1 MPNEYMGCP
10 AGSKLIFQ
18 TKPSSSG
25 NVAGWSGF
33 NVFYFSGV
41 FVLSNGTTISN
52 GIATDTDGRIWDTG
66 SGATIKAAPVTIPT
80 VITQTGTPTVTTQT
94 DTSTVTTQTDTSTVI
109 TQTGTPTVTTQTNA
123 STVTT
128 QAETSTVST
137 QTSAPVVTAEL
148 LSAEALITAIGV
160 IDTYAKSASAVAM
173 SIEELLSAGVLEIV
187 VDNISAY
194 RAAVA
199 AAGNDGADSLEKI
212 QLLIDGVNTTVMA
225 AAAKVVADSKSDGE
239 LKAKQ
244 ESNARAIG
252 ELKAKQDAVVKA
264 TAAKVASTK
273 TSITCVKGK
282 LTKKAT
288 ALKPKCPTGYKLKK

>member
-25 NVAGWSGF
+25 NVAGWSGI

-66 SGATIKAAPVTIPT
+66 SGATIKAAPVTIP
-80 VITQTGTPTVTTQT
+80 
-94 DTSTVTTQTDTSTVI
+94 TVI

-160 IDTYAKSASAVAM
+160 IDTYAKSASDVAM

>member
-1 MPNEYMGCP
+1 MPTEYMGCP

-25 NVAGWSGF
+25 NVAGWSGI

-66 SGATIKAAPVTIPT
+66 SGATTKAAPVTIPT

-94 DTSTVTTQTDTSTVI
+94 DTSTVTTQTDTS
-109 TQTGTPTVTTQTNA
+109 TVTTQTNA

-148 LSAEALITAIGV
+148 LSAEALITAVGV

-199 AAGNDGADSLEKI
+199 VAGNDGADSLEKI